1 MKNLPAP
8 NPTLALSSSNTPA
21 VALQPGGSPGGI
33 TGISSLVLP
42 RHGAVYPRVRFGD
55 YIEITRPR
63 ISIIVAL
70 TALAGYVTTATVI
83 NIAQALSLILSVALI
98 AASATALNQV
108 IERAVD
114 SRMHRTRLRPLAQGR
129 ISCRSAVWLV
139 CVLSL
144 IGFTMLA
151 QFNVESAFVAMAALA
166 IYDFAYTPLKQI
178 STVSLYVGA
187 IPGALP
193 PLVGS
198 ILAEN
203 RVSAHGVCLF
213 AFMFLW
219 QIPHFLAIGW
229 IHRDDYRRAEL
240 HVLAAEDPG
249 GFKSGSTALVT
260 STLLLAFI
268 ACAGG
273 ARLWG
278 QLTALICGSA
288 AFAMMIYAQG
298 LLATRSRTAA
308 KKLFLA
314 SNVCLLIT
322 LIAQMIAAALRF

>member
-1 MKNLPAP
+1 M
-8 NPTLALSSSNTPA
+8 
-21 VALQPGGSPGGI
+21 
-33 TGISSLVLP
+33 
-42 RHGAVYPRVRFGD
+42 
-55 YIEITRPR
+55 
-63 ISIIVAL
+63 AL

-273 ARLWG
+273 ARLWAADRFDLRISG
-278 QLTALICGSA
+278 ICDDDICPRA
-288 AFAMMIYAQG
+288 ARHSQPHRRQKAVSCFQCV
-298 LLATRSRTAA
+298 LADHTYSPDDRGGTS
-308 KKLFLA
+308 FLK
-314 SNVCLLIT
+314 T
-322 LIAQMIAAALRF
+322 